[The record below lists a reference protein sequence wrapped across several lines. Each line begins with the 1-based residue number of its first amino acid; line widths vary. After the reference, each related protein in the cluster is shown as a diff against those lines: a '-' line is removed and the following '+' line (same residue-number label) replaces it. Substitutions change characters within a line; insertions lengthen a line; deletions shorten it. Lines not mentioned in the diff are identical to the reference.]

1 MGLIWHM
8 RRKLIR
14 DIRRTFWTAQIKRQ
28 VRECGAYLRVNRKS
42 HVSWKRVC
50 LKDHVS
56 FNGMCIKGS
65 GKVVIGNYF
74 HSGQDCLMISEIHNY
89 NCGEAIPYDNT
100 YIQKEIIIDD
110 FVWLGDRV
118 IVLGGSHIGEGAII
132 QAGSVVVGDI
142 PPMAIAGGH
151 PAKPFKYRDIERF
164 EKLKREKK
172 YH

>member
-1 MGLIWHM
+1 
-8 RRKLIR
+8 
-14 DIRRTFWTAQIKRQ
+14 
-28 VRECGAYLRVNRKS
+28 
-42 HVSWKRVC
+42 
-50 LKDHVS
+50 
-56 FNGMCIKGS
+56 
-65 GKVVIGNYF
+65 
-74 HSGQDCLMISEIHNY
+74 MISEIHNY
-89 NCGEAIPYDNT
+89 DCGEAIPYDNT

-151 PAKPFKYRDIERF
+151 PAKPFKYRDIEHF

-172 YH
+172 YY